1 MSNKMYL
8 CDLVIRYDNP
18 MGEGAS
24 DMVYPVRQSPQGM
37 MTLANRALGP
47 GEIME
52 TPKIKDFVRTIASC
66 AQT

>member
-18 MGEGAS
+18 MGENAS
-24 DMVYPVRQSPQGM
+24 GMVCPVRQSPQGM

-52 TPKIKDFVRTIASC
+52 TPKIKDFVRTMV
-66 AQT
+66 